1 MTHELYQLLKAYL
14 SYYEQGQKVVLVTL
28 VSLNGSSY
36 RKPGVRMMITQSGQ
50 MIGAVSGG
58 CVEKEI
64 KLQAQEVFQTHQPK
78 MMTYDGRYRLGCE
91 GILHLLIEP
100 MTLNPTDTQVIIEHL
115 ENRGSLS
122 ISTHYQP
129 DIGLQPESGSLIQ
142 VGDDVYPIHPQIQ
155 PEGKAVFV
163 QNLPALF
170 ELFIFG
176 AEHDSVALSELAAK
190 LGWRVTIV
198 APADEQK
205 SIEHFTGAINL
216 LTPLYDQVADLPITN
231 DTAVVL
237 MTHSISKD
245 VQYLCALI
253 SKRPAYLGLLGPAQR
268 REQLI
273 TQLLEFRPE
282 TDEAFIELLRG
293 PAGINIGALSAHEI
307 AVSIIGEILAV
318 TRSAELIALKDKT
331 GAIHD

>member
-1 MTHELYQLLKAYL
+1 MTHELHQLLKTYL
-14 SYYEQGQKVVLVTL
+14 SYHERDQKVVLVTL
-28 VSLNGSSY
+28 VSLSGSSY
-36 RKPGVRMMITQSGQ
+36 RKPGVRMMITQSGE

-100 MTLNPTDTQVIIEHL
+100 MTLSPDNTQTIIDHL
-115 ENRGSLS
+115 EKRGSLS
-122 ISTHYQP
+122 VSTHYHTAL
-129 DIGLQPESGSLIQ
+129 GLQPDSGSIIEL
-142 VGDDVYPIHPQIQ
+142 GNMAYPIHPQIQ

-176 AEHDSVALSELAAK
+176 AEHDSVALSELASK

-198 APADEQK
+198 AAADEQK
-205 SIEHFTGAINL
+205 SIEHFTGAVNL
-216 LTPLYDQVADLPITN
+216 LTPLYDQVAELPITN
-231 DTAVVL
+231 ESAVVL

-245 VQYLCALI
+245 VQYLCAL
-253 SKRPAYLGLLGPAQR
+253 KDKEPAYLGLLGPAQR

-282 TDEAFIELLRG
+282 TEDRFIELLRG

-318 TRSAELIALKDKT
+318 TRSAQLIALREKT

>member
-1 MTHELYQLLKAYL
+1 MTHELHQLLKAYL
-14 SYYEQGQKVVLVTL
+14 FCHEQNHKAVLVTL

-64 KLQAQEVFQTHQPK
+64 KIQAQEVFQTHQPK

-100 MTLNPTDTQVIIEHL
+100 ITLSPEDTQAIIDHL
-115 ENRGSLS
+115 ETRGSVNV
-122 ISTHYQP
+122 STHYHKAL
-129 DIGLQPESGSLIQ
+129 GLQPESGSIVQ
-142 VGDDVYPIHPQIQ
+142 VGNRAYPIHTQIQ
-155 PEGKAVFV
+155 PQGKAVYS
-163 QNLPALF
+163 QTLPALF

-205 SIEHFTGAINL
+205 SIEYFTGAVNL
-216 LTPLYDQVADLPITN
+216 RTPLYDQVAELPISTES
-231 DTAVVL
+231 AVVL

-245 VQYLCALI
+245 VQYLCALN

-268 REQLI
+268 REELI
-273 TQLLEFRPE
+273 AQLLEFRPE
-282 TDEAFIELLRG
+282 THEDFIELLRG

-318 TRSAELIALKDKT
+318 TRSAQLIALKDKT

>member
-122 ISTHYQP
+122 VSTNYHR
-129 DIGLQPESGSLIQ
+129 DLGLQPESGSIIEL
-142 VGDDVYPIHPQIQ
+142 GNMTYPIHPQIQ

-216 LTPLYDQVADLPITN
+216 LTPIYDQVADLPITN
-231 DTAVVL
+231 DMAVVL

-245 VQYLCALI
+245 VQYLCALS

-282 TDEAFIELLRG
+282 TDEAFIDLLRG

>member
-1 MTHELYQLLKAYL
+1 MTHELHQLLNAYL
-14 SYYEQGQKVVLVTL
+14 SYQEHNHKVVLVTL

-36 RKPGVRMMITQSGQ
+36 RKPGVRMIITQSGQ

-100 MTLNPTDTQVIIEHL
+100 MTLSVKNTKTIIDHL
-115 ENRGSLS
+115 ENRGSLRL
-122 ISTHYQP
+122 STHYKT
-129 DIGLQPESGSLIQ
+129 DIGLQPESGSLIELANMT
-142 VGDDVYPIHPQIQ
+142 YPIHPQIQ

-205 SIEHFTGAINL
+205 SIEHFTGAVNL
-216 LTPLYDQVADLPITN
+216 LTPLYDQVAELPIPTES
-231 DTAVVL
+231 AVLL

-245 VQYLCALI
+245 VQYLCALKD
-253 SKRPAYLGLLGPAQR
+253 KRPAYLGLLGPAQR

-273 TQLLEFRPE
+273 AQLLEFKPE
-282 TDEAFIELLRG
+282 TEDAFIELLRG

>member
-1 MTHELYQLLKAYL
+1 
-14 SYYEQGQKVVLVTL
+14 
-28 VSLNGSSY
+28 
-36 RKPGVRMMITQSGQ
+36 MMITESGQ

-64 KLQAQEVFQTHQPK
+64 KLQAQEVFQTNKPK

-100 MTLNPTDTQVIIEHL
+100 MALNLEETKAIIDHL

-122 ISTHYQP
+122 VSTHYQI
-129 DIGLQPESGSLIQ
+129 DIGLQPDSGSLITVSNQ
-142 VGDDVYPIHPQIQ
+142 VFPIHSKVR
-155 PEGKAVFV
+155 PEGKSVFT

-176 AEHDSVALSELAAK
+176 AEHDSVALSELAEK
-190 LGWRVTIV
+190 LGWQVTIV

-205 SIEHFTGAINL
+205 SIEHFTGAANL
-216 LTPLYDQVADLPITN
+216 LTPLYDQVAELPITAES
-231 DTAVVL
+231 AVML
-237 MTHSISKD
+237 MTHNLSKD
-245 VQYLCALI
+245 VQYLCAL
-253 SKRPAYLGLLGPAQR
+253 SNTRPAYLGLLGPARR

-273 TQLLEFRPE
+273 AQLLDFRPE
-282 TDEAFIELLRG
+282 TDDTFIELLRG
-293 PAGINIGALSAHEI
+293 PAGIDIGALSAHEI

-318 TRSAELIALKDKT
+318 TRSAKLIPLKEKA

>member
-100 MTLNPTDTQVIIEHL
+100 MTLNPTDTQVIIEYL

-122 ISTHYQP
+122 TSTHYQP

-142 VGDDVYPIHPQIQ
+142 VGDDVYPMCPQIQ

-216 LTPLYDQVADLPITN
+216 LTPLYDQVADLPIT
-231 DTAVVL
+231 DETAVVL

-245 VQYLCALI
+245 VQYLCALS

-282 TDEAFIELLRG
+282 TDEAFIDLLRG

>member
-100 MTLNPTDTQVIIEHL
+100 MTLSPTDTQAIIEHL

-142 VGDDVYPIHPQIQ
+142 VGDDVYPMYPQIQ

-245 VQYLCALI
+245 VQYLCALN
-253 SKRPAYLGLLGPAQR
+253 SKRPTYLGLLGPAQR

-282 TDEAFIELLRG
+282 THEAFIDLLRG

-318 TRSAELIALKDKT
+318 TRSSELIALKDKT